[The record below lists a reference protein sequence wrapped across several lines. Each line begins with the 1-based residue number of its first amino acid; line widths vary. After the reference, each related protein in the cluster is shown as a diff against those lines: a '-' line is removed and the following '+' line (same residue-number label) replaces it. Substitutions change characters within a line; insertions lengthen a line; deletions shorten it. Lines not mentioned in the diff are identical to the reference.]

1 MTYTQSGRIIKM
13 TGGLYTV
20 RLDGGI
26 DGSPLSGQT
35 VECRARGNFRHEH
48 ITPLVGDLV
57 TVFYDDTSYVDW
69 DGRITP
75 CSDRTGLVIDDI
87 LPRRN
92 SLIRP
97 PLANLDVMLVV
108 IAAASPDPDI
118 PTVDK
123 LLAILEFNRIE
134 PVIVVGKAELKPKRA
149 AKIAALY
156 ERIGYRTFTLSCY
169 TGEGVQAFSEFAHRD
184 LQGRITAV
192 AGASG
197 AGKSTL
203 LNTIFPG
210 LDLTTGD
217 ISEKIGR
224 GKNTTRHTQLFDL
237 PGSDDGHIADTAGGA
252 PIGPG
257 YIADTAGGAPAEPGY
272 IADTAGGAPAEPGYI
287 ADTAGGVPA
296 EPGYIADTAGFSL
309 LDFERFDFFTLEDLP
324 HTFREFTPYL
334 GKCRYT
340 DCTHINDEECAVLEA
355 VRAGDIPRTRHEAYK
370 ELYATLKEKKKYK

>member
-20 RLDGGI
+20 RLDSGI
-26 DGSPLSGQT
+26 SDSPLTGQT

-48 ITPLVGDLV
+48 TTPLVGDLV
-57 TVFYDDTSYVDW
+57 EVQYDDSSFAQA
-69 DGRITP
+69 DGKIIP
-75 CSDRTGLVIDDI
+75 SADRTGLVIDDI
-87 LPRRN
+87 LPRKN

-97 PLANLDVMLVV
+97 PLANVDVMLVV

-118 PTVDK
+118 PTIDK
-123 LLAILEFNRIE
+123 LLTILEFNRIE
-134 PVIVVGKAELKPKRA
+134 PVIIIGKSELKPKRS

-156 ERIGYRTFTLSCY
+156 EKIGYRTFILSCY
-169 TGEGVQAFSEFAHRD
+169 TGEGVQAFSDFAHTE
-184 LQGRITAV
+184 LQGKITAV

-203 LNTIFPG
+203 LNTVFPK
-210 LDLTTGD
+210 LNLVTGD

-224 GKNTTRHTQLFDL
+224 GKNTTRHTELFDL
-237 PGSDDGHIADTAGGA
+237 STKDGKA
-252 PIGPG
+252 
-257 YIADTAGGAPAEPGY
+257 
-272 IADTAGGAPAEPGYI
+272 
-287 ADTAGGVPA
+287 PA

-324 HTFREFTPYL
+324 HTLREFTPYL

-340 DCTHINDEECAVLEA
+340 DCTHINDEECAILEA
-355 VRAGDIPRTRHEAYK
+355 VQNGSIPRTRHEAYK
-370 ELYATLKEKKKYK
+370 ELYGILKEKKKYK